1 MITRQVIQTLY
12 KKYSRRPASPDCLD
26 MPLLFDSAGHHNI
39 VIDMD
44 GPVDSLVINS
54 VEPSSPFHRIALE
67 RINAIVPFEEWVAIV
82 LPSSIIFL
90 NRNSNRV
97 SVHLRAHKPGITDR
111 LRSIFSRTDEES

>member
-44 GPVDSLVINS
+44 GPVDMLVINS
-54 VEPSSPFHRIALE
+54 IDPASPFHNIPLNRIH
-67 RINAIVPFEEWVAIV
+67 AIVPFEDWVAIKASIDIRMDE
-82 LPSSIIFL
+82 PSLMEKIKGIF
-90 NRNSNRV
+90 N
-97 SVHLRAHKPGITDR
+97 KD
-111 LRSIFSRTDEES
+111 